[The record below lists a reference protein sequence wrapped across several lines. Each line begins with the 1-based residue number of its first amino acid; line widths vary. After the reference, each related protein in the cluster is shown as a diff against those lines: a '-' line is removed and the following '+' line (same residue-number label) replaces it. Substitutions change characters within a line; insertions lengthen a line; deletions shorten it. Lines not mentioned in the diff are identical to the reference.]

1 MRTGKLL
8 FLLRGHDGIL
18 RSAAFAPGGHTVVT
32 AGEDGTVR
40 TYDCKV
46 CGDLD
51 DLIQLAEERLARISG
66 P

>member
-1 MRTGKLL
+1 MQ
-8 FLLRGHDGIL
+8 HEID
-18 RSAAFAPGGHTVVT
+18 FATVVT

-40 TYDCKV
+40 TYDCTV

-66 P
+66 S